1 MSNEDVSTLCG
12 SSKCSSD
19 TQPTPHSALTR
30 ASVLS
35 NVRHTAQKDS
45 FKDIKK
51 ILRLLLD
58 DNEVP
63 GPRLLRMHQEIS
75 ETVGIGAQGSV
86 QVPCRTYAKQ
96 LDTCIKEISCEERVR
111 KATKFWRHCAVKQLR
126 YDHNGKFESQ
136 ISSATSEVLRLCH
149 PQLRKNNCIVSLK
162 GWGLCMDSLESPRP
176 GNPRL
181 PLLIFD
187 RAKCDLTEFIM
198 NLPPYKALTY
208 ENLSDLALDIGS
220 GLQAIHQAKICH
232 GDLKLD
238 NILLF
243 DPDYVS
249 RAGGPAQSRRWRA
262 KICDFGSTHDANAHT
277 LSEQYLGTRGWLP
290 PESMKKSI
298 QIDPQLCDIFN
309 YGLVVFSLF
318 LGISSSLTADITRDR
333 VADEQGLQIFYRDAR
348 DKIVNKYASRIDSHY
363 GTVLR
368 SRSLSL
374 ESQNSIQRNLP
385 SSTSTRHRT
394 CQSRVTFALRTL
406 YLGTN
411 VRMLQSAQNTTS
423 RLLQAVEYE
432 PDFGGEANRLLA
444 VMASTLNENPQF
456 RHRKPWVH
464 FRRRAAPVA
473 VKRPLRTSK
482 ANFDSQVSNV
492 SSDSAFKQA
501 ISIFGSE
508 ITTLLQLWLSRLRW
522 QLQRSWFWIKLKF
535 PFLRP
540 GSLKQQI
547 FIDFHAIFSDILGVT
562 ANNIEVR
569 EHEGTNC
576 HDLSSS
582 AKKELKK
589 KVFRQFV
596 TRRLPADPEL
606 RGTALSRHALYA
618 LARLRSRFASC
629 CWKKITNADSEEHD
643 GLAATIETGLKA
655 AEYFLADAT
664 FAWAVRHKTAID
676 FEQRETA
683 ELFEFLK
690 PDSRTFYSDDELTLR
705 VLILLDCDFYLG
717 QEIMGMIDDP

>member
-1 MSNEDVSTLCG
+1 MSNLENISTLYG
-12 SSKCSSD
+12 SSKYSRD
-19 TQPTPHSALTR
+19 IEPTPHSALTR

-35 NVRHTAQKDS
+35 NVRHTTQKDS

-51 ILRLLLD
+51 ILKLLLD
-58 DNEVP
+58 DDEVP
-63 GPRLLRMHQEIS
+63 GPRLLRMREEIS
-75 ETVGIGAQGSV
+75 ETIGIGAQGSV
-86 QVPCRTYAKQ
+86 QVPCSTYAKQ
-96 LDTCIKEISCEERVR
+96 LDTCMKDISCEKGVQDAAE
-111 KATKFWRHCAVKQLR
+111 FWRRCAVKQLR
-126 YDHNGKFESQ
+126 YDHNGKMESR
-136 ISSATSEVLRLCH
+136 ISSATNEVLRLCH
-149 PQLRKNNCIVSLK
+149 PQLRKSSCIVSLK
-162 GWGLCMDSLESPRP
+162 GWGLCLDSLESPRP

-187 RAKCDLTEFIM
+187 RANCDLTEFIK
-198 NLPPYKALTY
+198 NLPPFKALTY

-238 NILLF
+238 NILVF

-249 RAGGPAQSRRWRA
+249 RPGVPAQSRRWRA
-262 KICDFGSTHDANAHT
+262 KICDFGSTHDADAHT

-318 LGISSSLTADITRDR
+318 LGISSSLIEDITRDR
-333 VADEQGLQIFYRDAR
+333 VADEQGLQIFYQDAR
-348 DKIVNKYASRIDSHY
+348 DKIVDKYASRIDSHN

-374 ESQNSIQRNLP
+374 ESQSSMQQNLP
-385 SSTSTRHRT
+385 RSTSTRHRT
-394 CQSRVTFALRTL
+394 CQSRLTSALRTL

-432 PDFGGEANRLLA
+432 PDFGEKVNRLLA
-444 VMASTLNENPQF
+444 VMASTLNEKPQF
-456 RHRKPWVH
+456 RHREPWVH
-464 FRRRAAPVA
+464 LRRRAAPAA
-473 VKRPLRTSK
+473 VQRPLRTTK
-482 ANFDSQVSNV
+482 ANLDSQVSNV
-492 SSDSAFKQA
+492 PSDSAFKEA
-501 ISIFGSE
+501 ISIFSSE

-540 GSLKQQI
+540 GSLKQQV
-547 FIDFHAIFSDILGVT
+547 FIEFHAILSDILGVT
-562 ANNIEVR
+562 ANNIDVR
-569 EHEGTNC
+569 EHEGTDC

-582 AKKELKK
+582 AKEELKK
-589 KVFRQFV
+589 KVFRQLV
-596 TRRLPADPEL
+596 TLPPGPEIC
-606 RGTALSRHALYA
+606 GTALSRHALYA

-629 CWKKITNADSEEHD
+629 CWKKITTADSEEHD
-643 GLAATIETGLKA
+643 ELSAIIETGLKV
-655 AEYFLADAT
+655 AEYSLADAT

-676 FEQRETA
+676 FEQHETT

-690 PDSRTFYSDDELTLR
+690 PNSRTFYSDNELTLR
-705 VLILLDCDFYLG
+705 VLILLDCHFYLG
-717 QEIMGMIDDP
+717 QDITSTIDAP